1 MTTYFLVLL
10 LTTNLLKG
18 STYPGGTVAIPQ
30 ESLKECQAQVER
42 YKPYSNRAFCVK
54 GYVR

>member
-10 LTTNLLKG
+10 LTGNLLKG
-18 STYPGGTVAIPQ
+18 GMYPTGTVAIPQ

-42 YKPYSNRAFCVK
+42 YKPYSERAFCVK